1 MHKTPNESLHR
12 KSVSEFKDAEKTP
25 IVVVLDNVRSLH
37 NVGSVFR
44 TCDAFLVRG
53 ICLCGVTAKPPHRDI
68 EKTAL
73 GATESVHWEYFD
85 ETTEAIRYLRSLNY
99 RIIAVE
105 QTDSSISLE
114 KYQPYA
120 NEKVALVFG
129 HELYGV
135 SEEVLALCDDCIE
148 IPQFGTKHSLN
159 ISVSAGIVLWDLFS
173 KLRFGVQIYTPAQ
186 PLKVV
191 HGDHP

>member
-1 MHKTPNESLHR
+1 M
-12 KSVSEFKDAEKTP
+12 
-25 IVVVLDNVRSLH
+25 
-37 NVGSVFR
+37 
-44 TCDAFLVRG
+44 
-53 ICLCGVTAKPPHRDI
+53 
-68 EKTAL
+68 
-73 GATESVHWEYFD
+73 HWEYFD

-159 ISVSAGIVLWDLFS
+159 ISVSAGIVLWDLGS
-173 KLRFGVQIYTPAQ
+173 PSSALGCRFIHLPS
-186 PLKVV
+186 L
-191 HGDHP
+191 